1 MASVE
6 TSTHAPYHAPAS
18 RLEESRPIRVD
29 IQALR
34 GIAVLLV
41 LLYHAAGGVAGG
53 YLGVD
58 VFFVISGFLITTLIG
73 AGIERGGF
81 TFSAFY
87 FRRAKR
93 LLPAAYTTFLA
104 VALLSP
110 LFLTWSALLVFAK
123 EMVGAVT
130 YTANIVMWRHTGYFD
145 GAAELKPLLHI
156 WSLSLEEQYYL
167 VLPATLVFVPRRHWT
182 RVATGLLVLSGVACA
197 VAAVKSPALAFY
209 WLPFRAWELGLGS
222 IGSLWAR
229 RDPDRL
235 RRLARPLFWPALL
248 ALVVI
253 PVHPVSR
260 LHPGPDALIV
270 CLATLAIIGSDRAAL
285 WQNPPARALAW
296 LGDISYSVYLVHWPI
311 FAFAANAWVGRGLE
325 LPLAV
330 RIGDL
335 VLSLVLGYASYRLVE
350 VPTRRRAIRPS
361 ARLAFGLATG
371 SALLV
376 AIPAVT
382 ARVMQGH
389 GDYAAILA
397 FDRGFGDQCNSD
409 DALRPGPKCES
420 AEAPAI
426 MVWGDSYAMQLVSG
440 IDTTAHG
447 AGVLQATKGVCGPL
461 LGVAPVSNDVAAPY
475 NRAWAV
481 RCLAFNRSVVDYL
494 RTHSSI
500 KTVVLSSPLRQY
512 LERAQG
518 DILLDEGHNTSEV
531 PVSSTMALEG
541 LRRTVDAV
549 RALGRRVVFVAPP
562 PSMGADV
569 GLCLERRAQGKLRF
583 GAAQDC
589 SIAVRDY
596 HESRAAVL
604 AVLDS
609 ATRRIGLPVFRF
621 DALLCDAR
629 RCVTQIGST
638 FLYADQGHLSRAGAR
653 LIAERLSL
661 ADSLVRVAR

>member
-1 MASVE
+1 MAVVE
-6 TSTHAPYHAPAS
+6 TSIHAPHRAPI
-18 RLEESRPIRVD
+18 SRPETSRAIRAD

-34 GIAVLLV
+34 GVAVLLV
-41 LLYHAAGGVAGG
+41 LLYHATGGVAGG

-58 VFFVISGFLITTLIG
+58 VFFVISGFLMTNLIG

-81 TFSAFY
+81 TLSAFY

-93 LLPAAYTTFLA
+93 LLPAAYATFFA

-123 EMVGAVT
+123 EMIGAVT
-130 YTANIVMWRHTGYFD
+130 FTANIVMWRHTGYFD

-167 VLPATLVFVPRRHWT
+167 VLPATLVFVPRRHWMK
-182 RVATGLLVLSGVACA
+182 VATGLLVLSGIACA
-197 VAAVKSPALAFY
+197 VAAVRSPGLAFY

-222 IGSLWAR
+222 LGSLWVR
-229 RDPDRL
+229 RDADRL
-235 RRLARPLFWPALL
+235 RSLARPLFWPALL
-248 ALVVI
+248 ALVAI
-253 PVHPVSR
+253 PFHPVSR

-270 CLATLAIIGSDRAAL
+270 CLSTLAIIGSDRAEL
-285 WQNPPARALAW
+285 WQNPPARALAS
-296 LGDISYSVYLVHWPI
+296 LGDVSYSVYLVHWPI
-311 FAFAANAWVGRGLE
+311 FAFAANAWVGPGDG
-325 LPLAV
+325 LPLTL
-330 RIGDL
+330 RIGGL
-335 VLSLVLGYASYRLVE
+335 LLSLVLGYASYRLVE
-350 VPTRRRAIRPS
+350 VPTRRSAIRPS
-361 ARLAFGLATG
+361 ARLAFGLAAA

-382 ARVMQGH
+382 ARVRQGH
-389 GDYAAILA
+389 TDDAAMLA
-397 FDRGFGDQCNSD
+397 FDRGFGDRCNFD
-409 DALRPGPKCES
+409 DALRPGPKCQS
-420 AEAPAI
+420 AESPAI

-440 IDTTAHG
+440 IDATSHG
-447 AGVLQATKGVCGPL
+447 AGVVQATKGVCGPL

-475 NRAWAV
+475 NHGWAV

-494 RTHSSI
+494 RTHPSI

-518 DILLDEGHNTSEV
+518 DIVLGDNTPLV
-531 PVSSTMALEG
+531 PVSSAAALEG
-541 LRRTVDAV
+541 LRRTVDTV
-549 RALGRRVVFVAPP
+549 RALGKRVVFAAPP

-569 GLCLERRAQGKLRF
+569 GLCLERRAQGKLRL
-583 GAAQDC
+583 GAAADC

-596 HESRAAVL
+596 HDSRAAVL
-604 AVLDS
+604 NLLDS
-609 ATRRIGLPVFRF
+609 AARRVDLPVFRF
-621 DALLCDAR
+621 DPFLCDAK

-653 LIAERLSL
+653 LIADRLSL
-661 ADSLVRVAR
+661 ADSLVRTAR